1 MCVTLQWEALSV
13 MREYPRGRFAGNSLR
28 SRAAG
33 GLVLTE
39 TTYRAGLKLAR
50 HSHERACF
58 VLVLQGFF
66 SESYERRTRT
76 GAPSM
81 LIFRPQGEPHA
92 DSFDRGAARCL
103 NIELADEWLERARLH
118 SAVVLKESGDYQ
130 GMNLRVLA
138 PRLFS
143 EFRETDEASG
153 LAVEGLMLEIISAA
167 ERGARGRVVGDG
179 VPVWLARAR
188 EFIHAH
194 YRDGLTITFIADA
207 VGVHPVHL
215 AREFRKH
222 FHDSPA
228 DYVTR
233 LRVAAACRE
242 LSRPDPSLAHI
253 AAATGFYDQS
263 HFSKTFK
270 RLTGTTPAKYRDALR
285 RAR

>member
-1 MCVTLQWEALSV
+1 

-28 SRAAG
+28 SRAVG
-33 GLVLTE
+33 GLVFTE
-39 TTYRAGLKLAR
+39 TVYGAGLKLAR

-76 GAPSM
+76 GVPSM

-103 NIELADEWLERARLH
+103 NIELADDWLERARLH

-130 GMNLRVLA
+130 GMDLHVLA
-138 PRLFS
+138 SRLFR

-167 ERGARGRVVGDG
+167 ERGARGRAAGG
-179 VPVWLARAR
+179 VPLWLARAR

-194 YRDGLTITFIADA
+194 YRDGLTIAFIADA

-228 DYVTR
+228 DYVMR
-233 LRVAAACRE
+233 RRIAAACRE
-242 LSRPDPSLAHI
+242 LSRPDASLAHV

-270 RLTGTTPAKYRDALR
+270 RVTGTTPAKYRSALQR
-285 RAR
+285 TG

>member
-1 MCVTLQWEALSV
+1 

-28 SRAAG
+28 SRAVG

-39 TTYRAGLKLAR
+39 TTYRAGLKIAR

-58 VLVLQGFF
+58 VLVLQGCF

-118 SAVVLKESGDYQ
+118 AAVVLKESGDYQ
-130 GMNLRVLA
+130 SMNLRVLA
-138 PRLFS
+138 SRLFS

-153 LAVEGLMLEIISAA
+153 LAVEGVMLEIISAA
-167 ERGARGRVVGDG
+167 ERGARGRTSGG
-179 VPVWLARAR
+179 VPLWLARAR

-194 YRDGLTITFIADA
+194 YRDGLTIALIAEA

-215 AREFRKH
+215 AREFRKR

-242 LSRPDPSLAHI
+242 LSRPGASLAHI

-270 RLTGTTPAKYRDALR
+270 RLTGTTPARYRSALR
-285 RAR
+285 RAG

>member
-1 MCVTLQWEALSV
+1 
-13 MREYPRGRFAGNSLR
+13 MREYPRGRFAGDSLR
-28 SRAAG
+28 SRAVG
-33 GLVLTE
+33 GLVFTE
-39 TTYRAGLKLAR
+39 SAYGAGLKLAR
-50 HSHERACF
+50 HSHERPCF

-66 SESYERRTRT
+66 TESYERRTRT
-76 GAPSM
+76 GVPSM

-103 NIELADEWLERARLH
+103 NVEITDEWLERARPH
-118 SAVVLKESGDYQ
+118 SSLVLKESGDYQ
-130 GMNLRVLA
+130 SINLRVLSS
-138 PRLFS
+138 RLFR

-167 ERGARGRVVGDG
+167 ERGARGRTWGG
-179 VPVWLARAR
+179 VPLWLARAR

-194 YRDGLTITFIADA
+194 YSDGLTIALIADA

-228 DYVTR
+228 DYIIR
-233 LRVAAACRE
+233 LRIAAACRQ
-242 LSRPDPSLAHI
+242 LSRPDASLAHI

-270 RLTGTTPAKYRDALR
+270 RLTGTTPAKYRSALR
-285 RAR
+285 HAG